1 MGDCFMK
8 KWVVPIFIIFFAM
21 VYIYQ
26 QNPMVTGQA
35 IVHSVE
41 LLQKSSEEW
50 GDSNPTLDLSELKAL
65 PTDYV
70 EATLNTRQGLW
81 YKLVNRKQWEV
92 TIKFKGHEPTVV
104 FDATTGK
111 LIDLYGPL
119 N

>member
-1 MGDCFMK
+1 MLEKRNNGLLKFNFGMLYFYGEMLDGRLFYEE
-8 KWVVPIFIIFFAM
+8 VGSPIFIIFFAM

-50 GDSNPTLDLSELKAL
+50 GDSNPTLESELKAL

-70 EATLNTRQGLW
+70 EATLNTR
-81 YKLVNRKQWEV
+81 
-92 TIKFKGHEPTVV
+92 
-104 FDATTGK
+104 
-111 LIDLYGPL
+111 
-119 N
+119 

>member
-1 MGDCFMK
+1 MK
-8 KWVVPIFIIFFAM
+8 KWVIPIFIIFFAM

-41 LLQKSSEEW
+41 LLQNPSEEW

-65 PTDYV
+65 QPDNV
-70 EATLNTRQGLW
+70 EATLNTRQGLL
-81 YKLVNRKQWEV
+81 YKLLNRKQWEV
-92 TIKFKGHEPTVV
+92 TIKFEGHEPTVV

-111 LIDLYGPL
+111 LIGLYGPL